1 MLDKLL
7 EADQDL
13 LLTINQ
19 WHTPWLDPVMLLLTK
34 TFVWFPLYLLLLYA
48 VIKVYK
54 KKFWITLLGAAL
66 TLTLTDRITSGWM
79 KPYFARL
86 RPSHNPEL
94 TGKLHL
100 VDGYTGGLY
109 GFASSHAANTFG
121 LALLLWLVLRKVYPQ
136 TAWLFVWALFMCYT
150 RLYLGVHYPGDILV
164 GAATG
169 LLCAATVYRFL
180 KSRFT
185 LLPEG
190 KSVKG

>member
-1 MLDKLL
+1 MPDKLL
-7 EADQDL
+7 KADQEL
-13 LLTINQ
+13 LLAINR
-19 WHTPWLDPVMLLLTK
+19 WHTPWMDAVMLTLTK
-34 TFVWFPLYLLLLYA
+34 TVVWLPLYMLLFFLL
-48 VIKVYK
+48 VKVYK
-54 KKFWITLLGAAL
+54 NRFWIPLLGVAL

-150 RLYLGVHYPGDILV
+150 RLYLGVHYPADILV

-169 LLCAATVYRFL
+169 LLCAATVYHFI
-180 KSRFT
+180 KSRLT
-185 LLPEG
+185 RLPEG
-190 KSVKG
+190 EAV